1 MIKHHFS
8 LICGHAVI
16 DERTKFLSIFNVIEQ
31 IKVNAEPDQTVRIP
45 MRFDLVSV
53 WVKSDINNSEAG
65 ISRVSLCNP
74 NGTSN
79 KICEVEIELTDS
91 SFFRSIISFSGIEL
105 KGSGLYN
112 FLIEFKQNDHDWEKV
127 SELFFTVS
135 YETPEKSSQ

>member
-31 IKVNAEPDQTVRIP
+31 INVNAEPDQTIRIP

-53 WVKSDINNSEAG
+53 WVKSDVNNSENG
-65 ISRVSLCNP
+65 RSRVSLCNP

-79 KICEVEIELTDS
+79 NICEIDIKLIDS
-91 SFFRSIISFSGIEL
+91 TFFRSILNFSGIEL
-105 KGSGLYN
+105 KGPGMYR
-112 FLIEFKQNDHDWEKV
+112 FIIEFMTDEQEWEKV
-127 SELFFTVS
+127 SEILFTVN
-135 YETPEKSSQ
+135 YESPE

>member
-31 IKVNAEPDQTVRIP
+31 VNVNAEPDQTIQIP

-53 WVKSDINNSEAG
+53 WTKSDFNNSENG
-65 ISRVSLCNP
+65 RSRVSLWNP

-79 KICEVEIELTDS
+79 SICEIDIELIDS
-91 SFFRSIISFSGIEL
+91 TFFRSIISFSGIEL
-105 KGSGLYN
+105 KGSGIYRFIID
-112 FLIEFKQNDHDWEKV
+112 FLNDEQEWENV
-127 SELFFTVS
+127 SEIPFTVN
-135 YETPEKSSQ
+135 YESSE